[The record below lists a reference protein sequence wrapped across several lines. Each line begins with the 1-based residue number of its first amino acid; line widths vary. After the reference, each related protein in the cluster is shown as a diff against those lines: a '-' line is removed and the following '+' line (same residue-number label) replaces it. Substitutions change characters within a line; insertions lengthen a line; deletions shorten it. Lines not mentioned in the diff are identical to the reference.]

1 MCFNVCGV
9 IITTNH
15 KADGIYLPADDRRHY
30 VAWSEHVKEDFTKEF
45 WDRIWTWYAHG
56 GMCHVAAHL
65 AKHDLRD
72 FNAKAP
78 PPKTQA
84 FLEIVDANRAPEDAE
99 LADIFDRLGNP
110 DATTL
115 IRLTSEAR
123 GDFETWIKDR
133 KNQRAIPHRLEA
145 AGYVPVLNE
154 TAKSGLW
161 VINGRRQRIY
171 TKTSLVPRDRLKA
184 ADAQMASSNYS
195 RSRTN
200 DDG

>member
-1 MCFNVCGV
+1 MHAAACA
-9 IITTNH
+9 TS
-15 KADGIYLPADDRRHY
+15 PP
-30 VAWSEHVKEDFTKEF
+30 
-45 WDRIWTWYAHG
+45 IWPSTISA
-56 GMCHVAAHL
+56 
-65 AKHDLRD
+65 D
-72 FNAKAP
+72 FNPKAP

-115 IRLTSEAR
+115 IRITSEAR

-133 KNQRAIPHRLEA
+133 KNQRAIPHRLES

-161 VINGRRQRIY
+161 VINGKRQRIY
-171 TKTSLVPRDRLKA
+171 AKASLAPRDRLKA
-184 ADAQMASSNYS
+184 ASALMASSNYKPEEDE
-195 RSRTN
+195 R
-200 DDG
+200 